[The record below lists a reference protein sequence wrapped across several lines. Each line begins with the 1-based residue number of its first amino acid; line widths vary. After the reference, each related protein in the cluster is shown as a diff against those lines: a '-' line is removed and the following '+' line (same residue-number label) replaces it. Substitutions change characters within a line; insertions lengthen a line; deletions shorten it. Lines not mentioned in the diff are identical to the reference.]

1 MTPEERTSDT
11 RPTDPPTRFQGPGR
25 ASSDRRS
32 GPEPVATRIQNAPRR
47 QPGATRIQN
56 APRRSGTNGT
66 AGPDPAQI
74 VPAVLRE
81 RFVVGE
87 QLGSGG
93 EATVWLA
100 HPAGEPDTPV
110 ALKVYR
116 HGAAFDLE
124 LRHRLDRPDWRRYV
138 PELRSY
144 GVARLAESIEVGW
157 EAMEYFPLGTLADL
171 VARETPPGG
180 RLPDDRLRAIVAEL
194 VDSFEFWENTVRS
207 RQTDVSPGNV
217 LVRSDGPHPEF
228 VTGDFGGVVGTGT
241 SKRFGDLMAKA
252 PYMSPESLAG
262 LNDPLG
268 PYWSLGAIC
277 YELLSGRRVFGD
289 DLTEDTIRVALIFDE
304 PGVGDLPEL
313 WRDPVAGLLTR
324 RLEDRWGA
332 REVRD
337 WLAGRKVPVRRG
349 ANGAAHLP
357 VTFASTPYNDPIALT
372 AAMVDNSDEAADWLC
387 SSGAARLS
395 QWLGED
401 LKDHRFDRRLLA
413 DIHGDTVAAHVVVA
427 ALAAT
432 YLPNLPP
439 RYRGVTVT
447 AERLRV
453 LAGDPARHQT
463 LVDVIRR
470 GMLPYAARHHCD
482 HLDCATTAGDGGCG
496 RLTRLA
502 QLLPRAV
509 AIAMNSLAALPG
521 EFGDQD
527 AQRAAS
533 IDPAAGRVLT
543 PVVER
548 DVCATATMLATQ
560 PEPSKGRPVNLR
572 FTRGPDE
579 PWWQLRRRAALTAEP
594 DSAEGLAALVVA
606 ETLRPFA
613 RAYRQALSKAR
624 RVAADP
630 GGTRWWSGTGWRD
643 RAGRLADRLDN
654 RVGQHTWPWMLV
666 VVFAAVEA
674 FGLSP
679 TVRSWA
685 ASDPQ
690 VDESIRQGATWLRS
704 NTPDFVTG
712 ATDPLGAWQSALSP
726 DTTRWLGPAL
736 VAAIVVACLALAR
749 KTTGRTSGARLTRV
763 LAALTGRLVMAA
775 SLLHLA
781 VLSFGPVANGLT
793 ATSPWLVGLF
803 VVVVAGLIRP
813 LSGTPRST
821 APSAAP
827 WPARLLV
834 GGGLIVAALMLLQ
847 SVPLPDPGPPVAPA
861 RPAAPTRHPT
871 PRSTK

>member
-1 MTPEERTSDT
+1 MTPEERASDA
-11 RPTDPPTRFQGPGR
+11 RPADPPTRLQGPGR
-25 ASSDRRS
+25 ASADRRAE
-32 GPEPVATRIQNAPRR
+32 PEPAATRIQNAPRP
-47 QPGATRIQN
+47 QPAATRIQN
-56 APRRSGTNGT
+56 AAWRTGT
-66 AGPDPAQI
+66 AGRDPAHF
-74 VPAVLRE
+74 VPAELRD

-100 HPAGEPDTPV
+100 HPAGEPATPV

-116 HGAAFDLE
+116 HGATFDLD
-124 LRHRLDRPDWRRYV
+124 LRRRLDRPDWRRYV
-138 PELRSY
+138 PELHAY

-157 EAMEYFPLGTLADL
+157 EAMEYFPLGTLTDL
-171 VARETPPGG
+171 VARETPRGG
-180 RLPDDRLRAIVAEL
+180 TLPDNRLRAIVAEL

-207 RQTDVSPGNV
+207 RQTDVSPGNI
-217 LVRSDGPHPEF
+217 LVRSDGPRPEF
-228 VTGDFGGVVGTGT
+228 VTGDFGGVVGTGS

-304 PGVGDLPEL
+304 PDVGDLPEQ
-313 WRDPVAGLLTR
+313 WRDLVAGLLTR

-332 REVRD
+332 GEVRN

-357 VTFASTPYNDPIALT
+357 VTFASTPYNDPIAMA
-372 AAMVDNSDEAADWLC
+372 AAMVDNSEEAADWLC
-387 SSGAARLS
+387 GAGAARLS
-395 QWLGED
+395 QWLDAD
-401 LKDHRFDRRLLA
+401 LQDHRFDRRLLT
-413 DIHGDTVAAHVVVA
+413 DIGADTVSAHVVVA
-427 ALAAT
+427 AFAAT

-439 RYRGVTVT
+439 RYRGAAMT
-447 AERLRV
+447 AERLRI

-463 LVDVIRR
+463 LVEVIRR
-470 GMLPYAARHHCD
+470 GVLPYAARHHCD
-482 HLDCATTAGDGGCG
+482 HIDCATVAGDEGCR
-496 RLTRLA
+496 RLARLA

-521 EFGDQD
+521 EFGDKD
-527 AQRAAS
+527 AQLAAS

-548 DVCATATMLATQ
+548 DVCAAAALLAT
-560 PEPSKGRPVNLR
+560 EPDAPKGRQVTLR
-572 FTRGPDE
+572 LARGPNE
-579 PWWQLRRRAALTAEP
+579 PWWQLRRRAALAAEP

-613 RAYRQALSKAR
+613 RAYQQALTKAR
-624 RVAADP
+624 RAAGDQA
-630 GGTRWWSGTGWRD
+630 GTRSWSSTGLRARAD
-643 RAGRLADRLDN
+643 RLVNRLDN
-654 RVGQHTWPWMLV
+654 RAGQRTWPWVLV

-679 TVRSWA
+679 TVRSWT
-685 ASDPQ
+685 ASEPE
-690 VDESIRQGATWLRS
+690 VNESIRQGVTWLRS

-712 ATDPLGAWQSALSP
+712 ATDPLGAWQSTLSP
-726 DTTRWLGPAL
+726 DTARWLGPAV

-749 KTTGRTSGARLTRV
+749 KTTGRTGGARLTRV
-763 LAALTGRLVMAA
+763 LAALTGRLVTAA
-775 SLLHLA
+775 CLLHLA
-781 VLSFGPVANGLT
+781 ALSFGPVANGLT
-793 ATSPWLVGLF
+793 ATSPWLAGIF
-803 VVVVAGLIRP
+803 VVVVASLVRP

-821 APSAAP
+821 APPAAP
-827 WPARLLV
+827 WPARLIV
-834 GGGLIVAALMLLQ
+834 GGGLLAVTLVLLQ
-847 SVPLPDPGPPVAPA
+847 HVQLPDRGTPAAPA
-861 RPAAPTRHPT
+861 KPAAPTRNAT